1 MIPRYRV
8 LKALQ
13 SIAVQ
18 MLRRRRRFPNIVML
32 TEKRFLEEYVN
43 SNAEFCPVLQDIYS
57 GGKDGKLIIVKE
69 TSSESVS
76 MKMNHESCGSSSAAS
91 I

>member
-8 LKALQ
+8 LEALKSMQ
-13 SIAVQ
+13 VQ
-18 MLRRRRRFPNIVML
+18 MLKRLCFPIIVTL
-32 TEKRFLEEYVN
+32 TEKRFLEEYIN
-43 SNAEFCPVLQDIYS
+43 SNAESSSVLHDIYN

-76 MKMNHESCGSSSAAS
+76 MKMIHESCGSSSAAS